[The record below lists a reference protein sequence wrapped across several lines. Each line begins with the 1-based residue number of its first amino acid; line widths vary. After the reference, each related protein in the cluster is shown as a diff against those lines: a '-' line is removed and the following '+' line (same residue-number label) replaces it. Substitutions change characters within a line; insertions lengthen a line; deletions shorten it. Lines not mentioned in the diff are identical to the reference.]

1 MFLSNRAFLHHDSDE
16 IKVLSGRDVSVHIKP
31 HIPSSRPGPNKSFIW
46 SQEAMTKWLTIG
58 HVSAMWQSIILVWL
72 IQVQTPKELC
82 LTVRVRC
89 WDNQIFSRMLH
100 TSGESAKNGIEHFQ
114 ESITLWEIITQGVP
128 MWKLTVS
135 ASRVGQIGLIHDS
148 SRGWIS

>member
-1 MFLSNRAFLHHDSDE
+1 MFISNHAFPHHDSDQ

-46 SQEAMTKWLTIG
+46 SAASNGARARNKSPIRSSRPWPNTSFIWSQDAIAKWLTIG

-72 IQVQTPKELC
+72 IQVQTPKDLY

-89 WDNQIFSRMLH
+89 WDNVLFDFLKI
-100 TSGESAKNGIEHFQ
+100 GIVDVAQ
-114 ESITLWEIITQGVP
+114 
-128 MWKLTVS
+128 TVYFIDG
-135 ASRVGQIGLIHDS
+135 RTPL
-148 SRGWIS
+148 